1 MTAMYL
7 EEFEVGQVFGS
18 GRVNVPKEDII
29 RFATQFDPQSFH
41 LDPEAAKS
49 TFFRGLAASGWHTAA
64 LTMQLLVSG
73 EMTPVNGI
81 VGAGF
86 EALNWPRPV
95 RPGDTLHV
103 ISEVLEVRPSKSRPT
118 QGMIKVRS
126 RTLNQNDEVVQESV
140 GNLVVMARPTRTTS

>member
-118 QGMIKVRS
+118 QGMIKVRRCRCRS
-126 RTLNQNDEVVQESV
+126 RAWLAGQ
-140 GNLVVMARPTRTTS
+140 

>member
-140 GNLVVMARPTRTTS
+140 GNLVVMARPTRATS